1 MTGGTTQVANG
12 KATVRQRILGKRLRQ
27 MREEAG
33 HTLESAAAE
42 LEISASRLSRMETAR
57 QGVDVHVVRSILD
70 LYDVGGDRWT
80 STLDLVRE
88 ARKKQWWQK
97 YKLGGPYHFVQF
109 EADAAQV
116 QEFAIGYVPGILQ
129 APDYARALFASSLI
143 PRTPEALDMAI
154 EIRTIRQR
162 RLVDATDPLQFVGI
176 VTEEVLRNPVGGPDV
191 LRAQLARLVEMVEL
205 PTVTLQVLPARPGAH
220 ASLESGFFVLS
231 FGDLGEPDMAF
242 VEHALG
248 ALHLDGQEEVS
259 LARNKFDQLRTIALG
274 PEKSLALLREIAA
287 TT

>member
-80 STLDLVRE
+80 STLELVRE
-88 ARKKQWWQK
+88 ARKKQWWQR
-97 YKLGGPYHFVQF
+97 YKLGGQYNFVQF
-109 EADAAQV
+109 EADAVQV
-116 QEFAIGYVPGILQ
+116 QEYAIGYVPGILQ
-129 APDYARALFASSLI
+129 VQDYARALFTSSLS
-143 PRTPEALDMAI
+143 PRTPEVLEAEI
-154 EIRTIRQR
+154 EVRTLRQR
-162 RLVDATDPLQFVGI
+162 RLTDPADPLQFVGI
-176 VTEEVLRNPVGGPDV
+176 VTEEVLRNPIGGLAV
-191 LRAQLARLVEMVEL
+191 LRSQLAHLIEMIEL
-205 PTVTLQVLPARPGAH
+205 PTVTLQVLAARPGAH
-220 ASLESGFFVLS
+220 ASLGSGFIVLS

-248 ALHLDGQEEVS
+248 ALHLDGQEEVL
-259 LARNKFDQLRTIALG
+259 LARNKFDQLRTMALG
-274 PEKSLALLREIAA
+274 PEDSLSLLREIAA
-287 TT
+287 AT